1 MHAVPN
7 LFILFIWT
15 MWKGKLWFTSNKAF
29 FRRFRLSTAWIY
41 DSLRSYSAE
50 TAVRLVNSFNHSSS
64 GRVEIRYSGTWGTI
78 CDHSWDIQ
86 DAEVV
91 CRQLGFDG
99 ALSAPRDASFGQGNG
114 PIWLDDI
121 NCVGMEISISDCRHS
136 GWGVHNCG
144 HHDDAGVVCRPT
156 GMLVSLQL
164 TGWVSP

>member
-1 MHAVPN
+1 MRFLIC
-7 LFILFIWT
+7 LFCLTEPCEKGNYGLHLIKLF
-15 MWKGKLWFTSNKAF
+15 L
-29 FRRFRLSTAWIY
+29 RRFRLSTAWIY

-64 GRVEIRYSGTWGTI
+64 GRVEIRYNGIWGTI
-78 CDHSWDIQ
+78 CDHSWDIR

-114 PIWLDDI
+114 PIWLDDM
-121 NCVGMEISISDCRHS
+121 NCVGMEISISDCHHS

-144 HHDDAGVVCRPT
+144 HHDDAGAVCRPT
-156 GMLVSLQL
+156 GKLVSLQL